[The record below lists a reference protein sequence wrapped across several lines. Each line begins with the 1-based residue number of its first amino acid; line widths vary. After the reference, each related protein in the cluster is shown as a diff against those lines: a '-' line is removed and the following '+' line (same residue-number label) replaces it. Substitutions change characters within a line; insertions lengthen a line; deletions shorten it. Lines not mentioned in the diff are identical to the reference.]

1 MRLRQLYQKK
11 IIPEL
16 KKKFDYKNALETPRL
31 EKVTV
36 NVGLGRNL
44 KDNEFIDE
52 VLDNLTKITGQ
63 KPVLTKAKK
72 SVSSFKVREGMVIGA
87 KVTLRG
93 QRMYDF
99 VEKLVNITFP
109 RVRDFRGISESVVD
123 AQGNLSIGFR
133 ENTPFAELDIQ
144 NIKNLHGLEVCIT
157 TTTNNKEEGL
167 ELFRLLGFPFKES
180 MADYR
185 A

>member
-1 MRLRQLYQKK
+1 
-11 IIPEL
+11 
-16 KKKFDYKNALETPRL
+16 
-31 EKVTV
+31 
-36 NVGLGRNL
+36 
-44 KDNEFIDE
+44 
-52 VLDNLTKITGQ
+52 
-63 KPVLTKAKK
+63 
-72 SVSSFKVREGMVIGA
+72 
-87 KVTLRG
+87 
-93 QRMYDF
+93 
-99 VEKLVNITFP
+99 LVNITFP